1 MSQVLTTTR
10 ETIATRGSQV
20 VEQVKLL
27 LHEGTVRRVIVRDD
41 ERVIAEFPLA
51 VGVVG
56 AVIAPALAALG
67 ALAALLGDC
76 TIEIERDEAASATA
90 PAAGD
95 SVAESPVATQVS
107 A

>member
-1 MSQVLTTTR
+1 MSQEQSITR

-20 VEQVKLL
+20 VEQVKHL

-41 ERVIAEFPLA
+41 ERVIAEFPLV
-51 VGVVG
+51 VGVLG
-56 AVIAPALAALG
+56 AVIAPTLAALG

-76 TIEIERDEAASATA
+76 TIEIEREDAV
-90 PAAGD
+90 P
-95 SVAESPVATQVS
+95 VAESVGGGTEAEPPVATQVS